1 MLIVEQ
7 KVVEILH
14 IVSRVIAFRMGKIA
28 FDGKPEDVKQGEM
41 LKKIFLV

>member
-7 KVVEILH
+7 KVVDVLH
-14 IVSRVIAFRMGKIA
+14 IATRVIAFRMGEVA
-28 FDGKPEDVKQGEM
+28 FDGTPEEIKQGEM